1 MRTIDTI
8 MMGITVGVARL
19 LRGLLK
25 AYNRLMAPFR
35 PKPVT
40 PFEKCDKL
48 VRLRNN
54 RSDIRLRALSSTQ
67 PSTEEAPQR
76 RIVQ

>member
-1 MRTIDTI
+1 MRIFDAI

-25 AYNRLMAPFR
+25 SYNRLLASFKA
-35 PKPVT
+35 KPLT
-40 PFEKCDKL
+40 PLEKCNKL
-48 VRLRNN
+48 VKLRNN
-54 RSDIRLRALSSTQ
+54 SLDIRLRGLSSSL
-67 PSTEEAPQR
+67 PSTEGAPQR